1 MARVMVLGRSGSG
14 KSWFAG
20 KILADI
26 LEGDADFDGEN
37 PPDEAEAAVNDAT
50 SEDSR
55 GFEYAAHLDLEDEER
70 GLSQAD
76 DPLLLTFEVDSETLA
91 SVVSYKTERD
101 APDYIPERELEGDGP
116 FHLPLVKWVLYR
128 NRYVRFVPEG
138 LSKDEMVLLVEF
150 IADAAMQA
158 GSTHFSLDE
167 AHLVAQKHNIG
178 DKLMRL
184 ATGGRK
190 RGVEW
195 LFITQRPQKIHEDIL
210 SQTDYTIYFNLRDR
224 DLEKA
229 ADKAEA
235 IPDAEGEIGALGK
248 REAIIE
254 DFDAG
259 TYEQFSTDGMER
271 AYPHAA
277 GDDGV
282 ANPHWESLLGDGAGD
297 EAGS

>member
-1 MARVMVLGRSGSG
+1 MARVMVLGRSGTG
-14 KSWFAG
+14 KSWFSG

-26 LEGDADFDGEN
+26 LTGDADFDSDGE
-37 PPDEAEAAVNDAT
+37 DE
-50 SEDSR
+50 
-55 GFEYAAHLDLEDEER
+55 GFKYAAHLDLEDEEK
-70 GLSQAD
+70 GLSD
-76 DPLLLTFEVDSETLA
+76 PEDPLLRTMEVTSEKLEG
-91 SVVSYKTERD
+91 VVSYKTEAD
-101 APDYIPERELEGDGP
+101 APTYIPVEELEGTGP
-116 FHLPLVKWVLYR
+116 YHIPLVKWVLYR
-128 NRYVRFVPEG
+128 NRYVRYVPDG
-138 LSKDEMVLLVEF
+138 LSKPETKLLVEMV
-150 IADAAMQA
+150 ADAAMKA
-158 GSTHFSLDE
+158 GDTHFSLDE
-167 AHLVAQKHNIG
+167 AHLVAEKHNIG

-235 IPDAEGEIGALGK
+235 LGDAEAEIGGLGK

-259 TYEQFSTDGMER
+259 TYSQFSTEGMER
-271 AYPHAA
+271 KYPHVS

-282 ANPHWESLLGDGAGD
+282 ANPYWESLLD
-297 EAGS
+297 EDETE